1 MKKRDKD
8 QDQNQN
14 RKRGRIK
21 RLFDKVVSYLSGD
34 KLIEWG
40 VDRQLGFILF
50 VFLIICASIAWSL
63 MVEQNL
69 VKVQKNERALQELRI
84 SYQQR
89 TLDLVGMNNR
99 TRIDAMLRQNGSA
112 LHAPAEPPKRIVLTQ
127 K

>member
-1 MKKRDKD
+1 MSGKIKDIVDK
-8 QDQNQN
+8 
-14 RKRGRIK
+14 
-21 RLFDKVVSYLSGD
+21 LVSYLSGD

-40 VDRQLGFILF
+40 VDRQLGFIF
-50 VFLIICASIAWSL
+50 YIFLIICASIAWSL
-63 MVEQNL
+63 MVEQDL
-69 VKVQKNERALQELRI
+69 VKVQKNEKALQELRI

>member
-1 MKKRDKD
+1 MRTMSGKIKHIVDKL
-8 QDQNQN
+8 
-14 RKRGRIK
+14 I
-21 RLFDKVVSYLSGD
+21 SYLSGD

-40 VDRQLGFILF
+40 VDRQLGFIFYIF
-50 VFLIICASIAWSL
+50 VIICISIAWSL

-69 VKVQKNERALQELRI
+69 VQVQRNERALQELRI

-99 TRIDAMLRQNGSA
+99 TKIDGMLKARDSQ
-112 LHAPAEPPKRIVLTQ
+112 LHAPQDPPRRIVLD

>member
-1 MKKRDKD
+1 MTSMSGKIKD
-8 QDQNQN
+8 
-14 RKRGRIK
+14 I
-21 RLFDKVVSYLSGD
+21 FDKLISYISGD

-40 VDRQLGFILF
+40 VDRQLGFISYI
-50 VFLIICASIAWSL
+50 FLLICISIAWSL

-69 VKVQKNERALQELRI
+69 VQVQKNERALQELRI

-99 TRIDAMLRQNGSA
+99 TKIDGMLKASGSQ
-112 LHAPAEPPKRIVLTQ
+112 LHAPTAPAQRIILE